1 MANDSTPV
9 FPDVTNHWAKEF
21 IQALR
26 SRNIVS
32 GFPNGS
38 FRPDKIMNRAE
49 YAAILEPSFRRP
61 SAREYVP
68 FVDFSPHYWA
78 AGSIRR
84 AYETGFLSGFP
95 NRRFRPLDPVARVQV
110 LVSLVNG
117 LRLGAALK
125 SDAIV
130 LSEVYEDAGE
140 IPSYAVQSVEIATR
154 AGIVVNHPDL
164 KRLNPNQGATR
175 AEVAAFIYQAL
186 VFLGKVPV
194 IDSEYILT
202 WSSPVLLNQGT
213 KISLNGRTRTAQWGQ
228 WRRGASLRTGI
239 RDVDLQNVLGVELLN
254 SSDPKVQPIRWFADT
269 AVDLGMRMEGRDR
282 VLDVTDLAFRENW
295 QIQGDETTLSLTLPA
310 SKLENITFEEQP
322 TGANL
327 ILDLDRPTTWQLRQ
341 QDGNWIL
348 SLDSDAEQELID
360 RFQTGSVP
368 QPTPDNTEEQN
379 EGETS
384 GSDEKP
390 NPPIAERKNGQ
401 IVLTGNL
408 PDGLGVKVT
417 SSRGQSYQLRV
428 ELRPDALVDRDIAW
442 MKGLRWQQQY
452 LNLGDARFPV
462 TWLTLNLQEPSF
474 RLRPIW
480 TNSSTMTGTE
490 PLLTMARKWE
500 VFAAINGGFF
510 NRITRFPLGAI
521 RWQNEWL
528 SGPILNRGAI
538 AWNDMGE
545 VEMDRLTL
553 NETLKTQFGKEF
565 PILFLNSGYY
575 RAGIARY
582 TPAWGSTYTPFIDD
596 EVAIAVENNRII
608 RHHNGGAAGSG
619 AIAIPENGYLLV
631 LRANASVVASLD
643 VGSTVE
649 IEQSTTPSHLE
660 TFPHLLAAGP
670 LLLKNG
676 QEVLDAAA
684 EGFGSF
690 FLKQTAIRSILGKT
704 AEGKIIIATI
714 HNRVG
719 GRGPTLPET
728 VQLAGQIGMVDAL
741 NLDGGS
747 STSLYLGGQLLNRP
761 PSTAARVHNGL
772 ALVSSE
778 L

>member
-1 MANDSTPV
+1 
-9 FPDVTNHWAKEF
+9 
-21 IQALR
+21 
-26 SRNIVS
+26 
-32 GFPNGS
+32 
-38 FRPDKIMNRAE
+38 MNRAE

-61 SAREYVP
+61 AAREYVP

-78 AGSIRR
+78 AGSIKR

-95 NRRFRPLDPVARVQV
+95 NRRFRPLDAVARVQV
-110 LVSLVNG
+110 LVSLANG

-125 SDAIV
+125 SDAIA

-154 AGIVVNHPDL
+154 AGIVVNHPNL
-164 KRLNPNQGATR
+164 KRLNPNRGATR

-202 WSSPVLLNQGT
+202 WSSPVLLRQGT
-213 KISLNGRTRTAQWGQ
+213 KISLNGQTRTARWGQ
-228 WRRGASLRTGI
+228 WRQGASLRTGI
-239 RDVDLQNVLGVELLN
+239 RDADLQNAMGVELLN
-254 SSDPKVQPIRWFADT
+254 SSDPKRQPVRWFAD
-269 AVDLGMRMEGRDR
+269 AAIDLGTRIEGRDR
-282 VLDVTDLAFRENW
+282 LLDLTDLAFNRNWEIQEN
-295 QIQGDETTLSLTLPA
+295 ENALSLTLPT

-327 ILDLDRPTTWQLRQ
+327 ILDFDRPTTWQLRQ
-341 QDGNWIL
+341 QGGNWIL
-348 SLDSDAEQELID
+348 SLDSDAEQELIN
-360 RFQTGSVP
+360 RFQSGSNS
-368 QPTPDNTEEQN
+368 QPTPGNTEQQN
-379 EGETS
+379 EGETG

-390 NPPIAERKNGQ
+390 NPPVASKNGQ
-401 IVLTGNL
+401 IILTGNL
-408 PDGLGVKVT
+408 PDGLGVKAT
-417 SSRGQSYQLRV
+417 SSQEPSTPYQLRL
-428 ELRPDALVDRDIAW
+428 ELRPDALVERDIAW
-442 MKGLRWQQQY
+442 MKGLRWQQRY
-452 LNLGDARFPV
+452 LSLGDARFPV
-462 TWLTLNLQEPSF
+462 TWLTIDLQEPSL

-480 TNSSTMTGTE
+480 TSSSTMTGTE

-500 VFAAINGGFF
+500 VFAAVNGGFF

-538 AWNDMGE
+538 AWNDLGE

-575 RAGIARY
+575 RGGIARY
-582 TPAWGSTYTPFIDD
+582 TPTWGSTYTPFIDD

-608 RHHNGGAAGSG
+608 RHSNGGAAGSG
-619 AIAIPENGYLLV
+619 GIAIPANGYLLV
-631 LRANASVVASLD
+631 LRANASIAASLD
-643 VGSTVE
+643 VGTTVE
-649 IEQSTTPSHLE
+649 IEHSTTPSYLE

-704 AEGKIIIATI
+704 TEGKLTIATI

-719 GRGPTLPET
+719 GRGPTLPEV
-728 VQLAGQIGMVDAL
+728 VQLAEQLGMVDAL

-772 ALVSSE
+772 AVVSSE